1 MPPVILN
8 LLVLYCPEKS
18 LSGCIRQKTNERRG
32 GDSNPRHG
40 FCPCNC
46 LAGSPVRPL
55 QHLSV
60 VDKVAPQMTRDLLII
75 EKCASHHNSPRL
87 RLSSRMKNGPPRI
100 AVITPTGISAGA
112 KSVRAR
118 VSHST
123 RKAEPRKKDAGISVR

>member
-1 MPPVILN
+1 MIAP
-8 LLVLYCPEKS
+8 
-18 LSGCIRQKTNERRG
+18 GHQQKAGNSNKTKERRG

-60 VDKVAPQMTRDLLII
+60 VDEVAPQRRRNLPII
-75 EKCASHHNSPRL
+75 GECASHHNSVRL
-87 RLSSRMKNGPPRI
+87 RLSSRMKNGPPRT

-112 KSVRAR
+112 KSVRAS

-123 RKAEPRKKDAGISVR
+123 RKAEPTKKEAGISVR